1 MLRCCNVCDL
11 IWLIIPADPRSSCQ
25 IVNLRLCRF
34 AGIAAAGFDGEAEAA
49 ADVEGVDTG
58 AAAAGGE
65 AAAAAGAADPCTAC
79 LCGGTDPGN
88 GISANPAFHE
98 NRIMRHKIKIYIKI
112 RAVHNNPCM
121 FSPT

>member
-1 MLRCCNVCDL
+1 MLVQLDGSIMYILTTLNDVAHYDKKVGH
-11 IWLIIPADPRSSCQ
+11 PGPRSSCQ

-49 ADVEGVDTG
+49 ADGEGVDTG

-65 AAAAAGAADPCTAC
+65 AAGAADPCTAC
-79 LCGGTDPGN
+79 LCGGADPGK

-98 NRIMRHKIKIYIKI
+98 NRIMRHKE
-112 RAVHNNPCM
+112 
-121 FSPT
+121 

>member
-1 MLRCCNVCDL
+1 MLRCCNVCYL

-79 LCGGTDPGN
+79 LCGEIG
-88 GISANPAFHE
+88 
-98 NRIMRHKIKIYIKI
+98 
-112 RAVHNNPCM
+112 RASCRERV
-121 FSPT
+121 

>member
-1 MLRCCNVCDL
+1 MHILTMLINVVHFIVIKRELAHYDKKVGH
-11 IWLIIPADPRSSCQ
+11 PGPRSRYQ

-88 GISANPAFHE
+88 GISANPAFNE
-98 NRIMRHKIKIYIKI
+98 NKIMRHKEY
-112 RAVHNNPCM
+112 R
-121 FSPT
+121 